1 MKKKKSKS
9 KAEKTAQSA
18 LCSAAP
24 GSAISD
30 SVAAGA
36 ALPVLCI
43 VGRPNVGKSTLF
55 NRIAGRRRA
64 IVGDEPGITRDRLYS
79 EAEWDGNFFRLVDT
93 GGIVPDDD
101 DFIPSEIFRQAR
113 FALDE
118 AAAIIVVVDG
128 RSELAGPDM
137 ELTRLLHRTGK
148 PLFLA
153 VNKIDSDKQEHL
165 AENFRTLGIRNVYPI
180 SAEHGIGV
188 GELLEAIFEIPAMKQ
203 KSEAWK
209 RAKAAAEEMELS
221 HAHLEESLAEAGGD
235 PSGEP
240 AVVVPSAAP
249 VEIKVAIIGRP
260 NVGKSTLLNQ
270 LTGADRSIV
279 SPIAGTTRDAIDEL
293 VERQGQ
299 RFRFIDTAGIRRKGK
314 TKLMAEKLSV
324 IMARKHLED
333 ADIALLV
340 IDAPEGVAALDAH
353 IAGYAHESGR
363 SVIVVVNKWDLVT
376 KAAAAASH
384 GTAPVASRL
393 SKAARL
399 QTSKQTAD
407 RELYEQRLRGELKFL
422 AYAPVLFVSAS
433 MGRGVDQVF
442 EQVVKVAA
450 ERNKRI
456 STSEMNRFLKHLD
469 FERAP
474 VPARQQVRIY
484 YMTQAAVAPP
494 TFILFCD
501 RAVKLHFSY
510 QRYLENQ
517 IRGTFGFVGTPIWI
531 KTRGKE

>member
-1 MKKKKSKS
+1 LKKNKTKSNPE
-9 KAEKTAQSA
+9 KAAKAA
-18 LCSAAP
+18 LP
-24 GSAISD
+24 GSATLES
-30 SVAAGA
+30 AASST

-55 NRIAGRRRA
+55 NRITGRRRA

-79 EAEWDGNFFRLVDT
+79 EAEWNGYFFRLVDT

-128 RSELAGPDM
+128 RSELAGPDL
-137 ELTRLLHRTGK
+137 ELARLLHRTGK

-153 VNKIDSDKQEHL
+153 VNKIDSAKQEHF
-165 AENFRTLGIRNVYPI
+165 ADEFRTLGIRNVYPI
-180 SAEHGIGV
+180 SAEHGIGI
-188 GELLEAIFEIPAMKQ
+188 GELLEAIFELPALKKQ
-203 KSEAWK
+203 CEAWK
-209 RAKAAAEEMELS
+209 REKTAAEELELS
-221 HAHLEESLAEAGGD
+221 NADLEDDPDAESSGDAE
-235 PSGEP
+235 SKP
-240 AVVVPSAAP
+240 AVTVVAP
-249 VEIKVAIIGRP
+249 AEIKIAIIGRP

-279 SPIAGTTRDAIDEL
+279 SPIAGTTRDAIDEM
-293 VERQGQ
+293 VEHQGQ

-340 IDAPEGVAALDAH
+340 IDAPEGVTALDAH

-384 GTAPVASRL
+384 GTLPAASRL

-399 QTSKQTAD
+399 QSSKSTAD
-407 RELYEQRLRGELKFL
+407 REAYEERLRRELKFL
-422 AYAPVLFVSAS
+422 AYAPVLFVSAA
-433 MGRGVDQVF
+433 MGRGVEQVF
-442 EQVVKVAA
+442 EQVVEVAA

-456 STSEMNRFLKHLD
+456 STSEMNRFLKHMD

-517 IRGTFGFVGTPIWI
+517 IRASFGFVGTPIWI
-531 KTRGKE
+531 KTRGKDH

>member
-1 MKKKKSKS
+1 M
-9 KAEKTAQSA
+9 
-18 LCSAAP
+18 
-24 GSAISD
+24 
-30 SVAAGA
+30 
-36 ALPVLCI
+36 
-43 VGRPNVGKSTLF
+43 
-55 NRIAGRRRA
+55 
-64 IVGDEPGITRDRLYS
+64 
-79 EAEWDGNFFRLVDT
+79 
-93 GGIVPDDD
+93 PDDD

-118 AAAIIVVVDG
+118 ASAIIVVVDG
-128 RSELAGPDM
+128 RTELAGPDM

-153 VNKIDSDKQEHL
+153 VNKMDSGKQEHM

-188 GELLEAIFEIPAMKQ
+188 GELLEAVFEVPGMKE
-203 KSEAWK
+203 KSDAWK
-209 RAKAAAEEMELS
+209 RARATAEEAELIS
-221 HAHLEESLAEAGGD
+221 ADREESEDEDA
-235 PSGEP
+235 PSPPP
-240 AVVVPSAAP
+240 AVPA
-249 VEIKVAIIGRP
+249 EIKVAIIGRP

-279 SPIAGTTRDAIDEL
+279 SPIAGTTRDAIDEV
-293 VERQGQ
+293 VERNGQ

-340 IDAPEGVAALDAH
+340 VDAPEGVAALDAH

-422 AYAPVLFVSAS
+422 SYAPVLFVSAS
-433 MGRGVDQVF
+433 AGRGVDKVF
-442 EQVVKVAA
+442 DEVVEVAA

-456 STSEMNRFLKHLD
+456 STGEMNRFLKHLD
-469 FERAP
+469 FDRAP

-484 YMTQAAVAPP
+484 YLTQAAVAPP

-501 RAVKLHFSY
+501 RVVKLHFSY

-517 IRGTFGFVGTPIWI
+517 IRAAFGFIGTPIWI
-531 KTRGKE
+531 KTRGKN

>member
-1 MKKKKSKS
+1 LKKKKSKNP
-9 KAEKTAQSA
+9 ETTAKSA
-18 LCSAAP
+18 LGSLRAP
-24 GSAISD
+24 GSAASE
-30 SVAAGA
+30 AAASGT
-36 ALPVLCI
+36 ALPLLCI

-118 AAAIIVVVDG
+118 AVAIVIVVDG

-153 VNKIDSDKQEHL
+153 VNKIDSGKQEHL
-165 AENFRTLGIRNVYPI
+165 AENFRTLGIRNLYPI

-188 GELLEAIFEIPAMKQ
+188 GELLEAVFEIPDMKH

-209 RAKAAAEEMELS
+209 KAKAASEELELS
-221 HAHLEESLAEAGGD
+221 HAVREESLEDSDGEAF
-235 PSGEP
+235 P
-240 AVVVPSAAP
+240 AAVPA
-249 VEIKVAIIGRP
+249 EIKVAIIGRP

-279 SPIAGTTRDAIDEL
+279 SPIAGTTRDAIDEV
-293 VERQGQ
+293 VERNGQ

-393 SKAARL
+393 SKAARR

-442 EQVVKVAA
+442 EQVVEVAA

-456 STSEMNRFLKHLD
+456 STGEMNRFLKHLD

-501 RAVKLHFSY
+501 RVVKLHFSY

-517 IRGTFGFVGTPIWI
+517 IRAAFGFVGTPIWI
-531 KTRGKE
+531 KTRGKG

>member
-1 MKKKKSKS
+1 LKKKKTKS
-9 KAEKTAQSA
+9 NAGTAAKSPPQDVVAETAV
-18 LCSAAP
+18 LDG
-24 GSAISD
+24 GSST
-30 SVAAGA
+30 SSA

-55 NRIAGRRRA
+55 NRITGRRRA

-118 AAAIIVVVDG
+118 ASAIIVVVDG

-137 ELTRLLHRTGK
+137 ELVRLLHRTGK

-153 VNKIDSDKQEHL
+153 VNKIDSGKQEHL

-180 SAEHGIGV
+180 SAEHGIGI
-188 GELLEAIFEIPAMKQ
+188 GELLEAVFEVPGMKQ

-209 RAKAAAEEMELS
+209 RARASAEELELS
-221 HAHLEESLAEAGGD
+221 HAAEEDSLADDEDGA
-235 PSGEP
+235 PSPPP
-240 AVVVPSAAP
+240 AVPG
-249 VEIKVAIIGRP
+249 EIKVAIIGRP

-279 SPIAGTTRDAIDEL
+279 SPIAGTTRDAIDEV
-293 VERQGQ
+293 VERNGQ

-376 KAAAAASH
+376 KAAAAQSH

-407 RELYEQRLRGELKFL
+407 RELYEERLRGELKFL

-433 MGRGVDQVF
+433 MGRGVDKVF
-442 EQVVKVAA
+442 EQVVEVAA

-456 STSEMNRFLKHLD
+456 STGEMNRFLKHLD

-501 RAVKLHFSY
+501 RVVKLHFSY

-517 IRGTFGFVGTPIWI
+517 IRAAFGFAGTPIWI
-531 KTRGKE
+531 KTRGKNKP